1 MRLAACVLL
10 ALLASLPAAAA
21 DSNGLPTATPTKDE
35 VEKMR
40 EKVVCKR
47 EVPVGS
53 LIAVRRCTTK
63 VAADIEREN
72 AQRLLDRPIPGNGS
86 N

>member
-10 ALLASLPAAAA
+10 ALLASPAAAA
-21 DSNGLPTATPTKDE
+21 DSNGLPTATSTKDE

-72 AQRLLDRPIPGNGS
+72 AQRMLDRPIPGNGS